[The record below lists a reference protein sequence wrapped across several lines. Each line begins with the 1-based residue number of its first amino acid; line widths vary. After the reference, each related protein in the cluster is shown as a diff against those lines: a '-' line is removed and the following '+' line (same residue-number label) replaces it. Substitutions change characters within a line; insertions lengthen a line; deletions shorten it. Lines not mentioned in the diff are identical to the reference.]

1 VHTSES
7 VCLRRPRRPEPSAA
21 RLLCRVASLAAG
33 LAAVLTT
40 ACATLAPGMRAGGD
54 TSPAWNGST
63 FRPES
68 EYMTYMHMLAVAPPA
83 TQKSLYQQAARS
95 YREHPTPHSKLRFAL
110 ALGLLGAPYG
120 DAAKAR
126 QLYKE
131 LLPAAQAAPAIESL
145 LQIRLSEAQHRLA
158 LEERLALLQQRLEKA
173 EAKIQAL
180 TTIEQT
186 LEQPAPENRTRSA
199 P

>member
-1 VHTSES
+1 VHTSEFA
-7 VCLRRPRRPEPSAA
+7 CLRRPRSLKRSAA
-21 RLLCRVASLAAG
+21 RLLCMAVG

-40 ACATLAPGMRAGGD
+40 ACTTLAPGMTAGGS
-54 TSPAWNGST
+54 TNPVWNGDT

-68 EYMTYMHMLAVAPPA
+68 EYTTYMHMLAVAPPA

-95 YREHPTPHSKLRFAL
+95 YREQLTPHSKLRFAL

-131 LLPAAQAAPAIESL
+131 LPPAIESL

-180 TTIEQT
+180 TTLEQT
-186 LEQPAPENRTRSA
+186 LEQPAPENRTKNA

>member
-1 VHTSES
+1 VHTSEFA
-7 VCLRRPRRPEPSAA
+7 CLRRPKSLKRSAA
-21 RLLCRVASLAAG
+21 RLLCMAVG

-40 ACATLAPGMRAGGD
+40 ACTTLAPGMTAGGS
-54 TSPAWNGST
+54 TNPVWNGDT

-68 EYMTYMHMLAVAPPA
+68 EYTTYMHMLAVAPPA
-83 TQKSLYQQAARS
+83 TQKSLYQQVARS
-95 YREHPTPHSKLRFAL
+95 YREQLTPHSKLRFAL

-131 LLPAAQAAPAIESL
+131 LLPAAQAAPDIESL

-158 LEERLALLQQRLEKA
+158 LEERLALLQQRLEQA

-186 LEQPAPENRTRSA
+186 LEQPAADHRTRSA